1 MMDTVFLEDKPTK
14 GSAFLFPGQGSQFV
28 GMGRELFDGS
38 LAAKAVFEEIDTALE
53 FPLTNLIFNG
63 PAESLKHTMNSQP
76 GIMAVSLATLKAM
89 QEIMGKENLITPTFL
104 AGHSLGEYTALAA
117 AGVLSI
123 SDAAR
128 LARERGKLMEAA
140 CESSPGGMA
149 AILGLD
155 ELTVNEICHETG
167 AYISNINTE
176 RQIVISGTHK
186 ALAIALDLAS
196 ARGSKKII
204 PLNVSGAFHSKLM
217 DPAKEGLLQMISS
230 LKFSE
235 PSIPIIGNTN
245 GIPLTTSDSLINEL
259 VIQMSSCVQWKK
271 SVDFI
276 VDAGVSNFLELGP
289 GRVLSGLVKNINR
302 TANVSNICDISSIH
316 NLMN

>member
-1 MMDTVFLEDKPTK
+1 MGTVFLGDKPNNQ
-14 GSAFLFPGQGSQFV
+14 SAFLFPGQGSQFV
-28 GMGRELFDGS
+28 GMGKELFDGS
-38 LAAKAVFEEIDTALE
+38 AAARAVFEEVDTALE

-63 PAESLKHTMNSQP
+63 PEESLRDTTNSQP
-76 GIMAVSLATLKAM
+76 GIMSVSLATLEAM
-89 QEIMGKENLITPTFL
+89 RAIVGKENIIIPAFL

-128 LARERGKLMEAA
+128 LARERGKLMQAA
-140 CESSPGGMA
+140 CELRPGGMA

-155 ELTVNEICHETG
+155 ELTVEEICHETG
-167 AYISNINTE
+167 SYISNINTE
-176 RQIVISGTHK
+176 RQIVVSGTHK

-196 ARGSKKII
+196 ARGARKVVH
-204 PLNVSGAFHSKLM
+204 LNVSGAFHSQLM
-217 DPAKEGLLQMISS
+217 DSAKEGLIETVSS
-230 LKFSE
+230 LTFNE
-235 PSIPIIGNTN
+235 PSIPIIGNAN
-245 GIPLTTSDSLINEL
+245 GIPLTSSDSLKEEL
-259 VIQMSSCVQWKK
+259 IIQMSSCVQWKK

-276 VDAGVSNFLELGP
+276 LDAGVSNFIELGP

-302 TANVSNICDISSIH
+302 RVNVSSIGDISSIN